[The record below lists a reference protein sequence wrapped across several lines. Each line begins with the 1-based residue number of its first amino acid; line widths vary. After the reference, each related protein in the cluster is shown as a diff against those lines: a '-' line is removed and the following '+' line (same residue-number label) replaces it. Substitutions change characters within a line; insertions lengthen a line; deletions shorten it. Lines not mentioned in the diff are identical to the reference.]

1 MKKSQMRKMIVELLF
16 EIKDLQEGHKTRQLA
31 DYEEIKWLR
40 EEVECLRKECEDK
53 AQLIDGLNI
62 QLYQTQPEPVSLLS
76 GEEALS
82 ILRTKLASAPASQS

>member
-16 EIKDLQEGHKTRQLA
+16 EIKDLQESHKTRQLA

-53 AQLIDGLNI
+53 AQLIHGLNL
-62 QLYQTQPEPVSLLS
+62 QLYQTPPEPVSLPS
-76 GEEALS
+76 DKEALS
-82 ILRTKLASAPASQS
+82 ILRAKLASAPASQS

>member
-16 EIKDLQEGHKTRQLA
+16 EIKDLQESHKTRQLA

-53 AQLIDGLNI
+53 AQLIDGLNL
-62 QLYQTQPEPVSLLS
+62 QLYQTPPQPSTPLS
-76 GEEALS
+76 DKEALS
-82 ILRTKLASAPASQS
+82 VLRAKLASAPASQS